1 MILEQ
6 IQGIHSLQQPE
17 IKILE
22 PLNIENNPGT
32 TPSIFTDLIQHLD
45 NNIKASDNAMQS
57 YILNQGISTHE
68 LMISME
74 NAKHSLLLAVEVRNK
89 LVESYEKITQISI

>member
-6 IQGIHSLQQPE
+6 IQGVNSLQQPE
-17 IKILE
+17 MKVLE
-22 PLNIENNPGT
+22 FKGIDNTPEQ
-32 TPSIFTDLIQHLD
+32 TPSMFTSLIKHMD
-45 NNIKASDNAMQS
+45 NNIQASDKAMQA

-74 NAKHSLLLAVEVRNK
+74 NAKHSLQLAVEVRNK